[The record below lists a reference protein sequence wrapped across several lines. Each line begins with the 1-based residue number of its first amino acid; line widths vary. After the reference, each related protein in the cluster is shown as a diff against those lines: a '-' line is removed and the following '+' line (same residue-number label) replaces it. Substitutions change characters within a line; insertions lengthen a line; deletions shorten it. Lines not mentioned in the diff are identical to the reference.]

1 MRERLAEDH
10 ENAQS
15 LAEQLNQI
23 NGIHIINQ
31 VDTNIVV
38 ADVTDLN
45 MNSSKFVEKIKSE
58 GVLAGTF
65 GPSSVRFVTHY
76 DVSRSDVE
84 KAIAAIQRAV
94 N

>member
-1 MRERLAEDH
+1 
-10 ENAQS
+10 
-15 LAEQLNQI
+15 
-23 NGIHIINQ
+23 
-31 VDTNIVV
+31 
-38 ADVTDLN
+38 